1 MSDKTIRF
9 IDSDYR
15 ELFQIPDGASITI
28 TYPPGDGRGTLTRPC
43 QYIDEAHVR
52 VGNSDYHV
60 CEFAER
66 MEALGA
72 KYQPADQL
80 RDMELTSFTPG
91 EERFFTYNREEGN
104 TCVGHLAGDFNYQ
117 GDRFHAHWQGRKND
131 RNTSEFQAEL
141 HSAVYALRYQYDF
154 LRSHN
159 SMMALCEA
167 CPEAKLPGRSDLE
180 HYGFKLDTGHRQ
192 YFILCMAEASPHD
205 SRFIIYA
212 YDKAAPL
219 REIQPGDARDHAM
232 FYRNDAESGRCVGY
246 LRGDFGRDG
255 HSFYH
260 QWFDQTKSENTPE
273 FKDEFHEIM
282 TLLRRDILSD
292 LSSSVDYCHNHP
304 EAKLPDRD
312 GYDYGFKLETE
323 TRQYF
328 VRCTTLRHEYFYV
341 YAYNKA
347 APLHEQEKP
356 SVLNQI
362 REAQEKPRLP
372 KDAGEHKHTRS
383 MKEPER

>member
-52 VGNSDYHV
+52 VGNNDYHI

-72 KYQPADQL
+72 RYEPANQL
-80 RDMELTSFTPG
+80 SGVLIVPFAE
-91 EERFFTYNREEGN
+91 EERPFFDLRSDAGKTRIG
-104 TCVGHLAGDFNYQ
+104 LLSGDFGNQ
-117 GDRFHAHWQGRKND
+117 GDRFHAGLHLNEAQKEKNTPD
-131 RNTSEFQAEL
+131 FQSQV
-141 HSAVYALRYQYDF
+141 HSAMYALRQE
-154 LRSHN
+154 LLGNRSGMIAYCQAH
-159 SMMALCEA
+159 
-167 CPEAKLPGRSDLE
+167 PEAKLLE
-180 HYGFKLDTGHRQ
+180 DSQFSQYGFKLETENRR
-192 YFILCMAEASPHD
+192 YFALCHVPEFERDA
-205 SRFIIYA
+205 RFTIYA
-212 YDKAAPL
+212 YEKEVAL
-219 REIQPGDARDHAM
+219 HILQPGDAGDHAM
-232 FYRNDAESGRCVGY
+232 FFRNDAESGRCVGY
-246 LRGDFGRDG
+246 LRVDFGRDG

-292 LSSSVDYCHNHP
+292 LSSSMDYCYNHP
-304 EAKLPDRD
+304 QAKLPGRD

-328 VRCTTLRHEYFYV
+328 VRCTTLRHDYFYV

-347 APLHEQEKP
+347 APLRKQNRQ
-356 SVLNQI
+356 SVLGQI
-362 REAQEKPRLP
+362 REAQEKPRIL
-372 KDAGEHKHTRS
+372 KDTGEHKHNRS